1 MNRTAMNKTALNKI
15 TGSLVLLALV
25 STGAPVHAQPYP
37 TKPIRMVVPSAPGS
51 GPDLIARVVAQKLT
65 ESLGKPV
72 VADPRPGAGGSLG
85 AEIVAKSPPDGY
97 TLIMGSAGSH
107 SVNSALY
114 PKLPYDA
121 VKDFAP
127 ISLVSTAP
135 NILIVHPSLP
145 VKSVKDLVALAKA
158 KPGDLTF
165 GSGGNGSTAHLSG
178 ELFRVLAKVNM
189 VHVPFKGAP
198 AAVIGVMTGEISLA
212 ILNLPPALPHVR
224 SGKLKALGVSTAT
237 RSSAVPDIPTIAE
250 AGLPGYDAGTW
261 YGLLAP
267 AGTPGDII
275 ARLNA
280 ELVKGL
286 RSAEMKKRIAAEG
299 GDVIGGTPDE
309 FTAVIKRDIEKWTRV
324 VAASG
329 AKAN

>member
-1 MNRTAMNKTALNKI
+1 MNKMNCKKNCKVWC
-15 TGSLVLLALV
+15 GGMLAAMV
-25 STGAPVHAQPYP
+25 IAAPVWAQTYP

-135 NILIVHPSLP
+135 NILIVHPSLQ
-145 VKSVKDLVALAKA
+145 VKSVKDLVALARA

-275 ARLNA
+275 ARLNV

-309 FTAVIKRDIEKWTRV
+309 FTGVIKRDIEKWTKV

>member
-1 MNRTAMNKTALNKI
+1 MLAALMI
-15 TGSLVLLALV
+15 A
-25 STGAPVHAQPYP
+25 APAWAQPYP

-107 SVNSALY
+107 SVNTALY

-121 VKDFAP
+121 LKDFAP
-127 ISLVSTAP
+127 VSLVSTAP
-135 NILIVHPSLP
+135 NILIVHPSMP
-145 VKSVKDLVALAKA
+145 VKTVKDLVALAKA

-267 AGTPGDII
+267 AGTPGEII

>member
-1 MNRTAMNKTALNKI
+1 MINIHAMAMVQRL
-15 TGSLVLLALV
+15 GLALACCTV
-25 STGAPVHAQPYP
+25 ATMAAAQAYP
-37 TKPIRMVVPSAPGS
+37 AKPIRMIVPSAPGS
-51 GPDLIARVVAQKLT
+51 GPDLIARFTAQKLG
-65 ESLGKPV
+65 EQLGRPV
-72 VADPRPGAGGSLG
+72 VTDPRPGAGGSLG
-85 AEIVAKSPPDGY
+85 AELAAKALPDGY

-107 SVNSALY
+107 SVNTALY

-127 ISLVSTAP
+127 IGLVSTAP

-145 VKSVKDLVALAKA
+145 VKSVKELVTLARA
-158 KPGDLTF
+158 KPGALTF

-178 ELFRVLAKVNM
+178 ELFRVLAGVSM
-189 VHVPFKGAP
+189 VHVPFRGSP
-198 AAVIGVMTGEISLA
+198 SAVIGVMTGEISLA

-224 SGKLKALGVSTAT
+224 SGKLRALGVSTT
-237 RSSAVPDIPTIAE
+237 SRSSAVPEIPTIAE

-267 AGTPGDII
+267 AGTPGEII

-286 RSAEMKKRIAAEG
+286 RSDDMKKRIAGEG
-299 GDVIGGTPDE
+299 GDVAGGSPED
-309 FTAVIKRDIEKWTRV
+309 FAALIRRDIAKWTRV
-324 VAASG
+324 VQLSG
-329 AKAN
+329 ARAD

>member
-1 MNRTAMNKTALNKI
+1 MNSMNSSMQWCATVLVALAAG
-15 TGSLVLLALV
+15 TPAW
-25 STGAPVHAQPYP
+25 AQSYP
-37 TKPIRMVVPSAPGS
+37 SKAVRMVVPSAPGS
-51 GPDLIARVVAQKLT
+51 GPDLIARVVAQRLT
-65 ESLGKPV
+65 EALGRPV

-85 AEIVAKSPPDGY
+85 AEIVAKAPPDGY

-107 SVNSALY
+107 SVTSALN
-114 PKLPYDA
+114 PKLSYDP

-127 ISLVSTAP
+127 ISLVSTAT

-145 VKSVKDLVALAKA
+145 VKSVKDLLALARA
-158 KPGDLTF
+158 KPGALTF

-178 ELFRVLAKVNM
+178 ELFRVLAKVDM

-224 SGKLKALGVSTAT
+224 SGKLKALGVSAAK
-237 RSSAVPDIPTIAE
+237 RSSAVPEIPTIAE
-250 AGLPGYDAGTW
+250 AGLPGYEAGTW

-267 AGTPGDII
+267 AGTNGDII

-286 RSAEMKKRIAAEG
+286 RSEEMKKRIAAEG
-299 GDVIGGTPDE
+299 GDVVGSTPEE

-324 VAASG
+324 VNASG
-329 AKAN
+329 AKSN